1 MPLHHILTNVKWYTE
16 GNHASQERIKL
27 LKLIF
32 KIGVEWR
39 GEEVRRFDFSVKNS
53 QSEDIKTNLTIK
65 NAYRQALSHC
75 VSHTFLSHLH
85 DATK

>member
-1 MPLHHILTNVKWYTE
+1 MIVPLHHILTNVKWYTE

-39 GEEVRRFDFSVKNS
+39 GEDVRRFDFSVKNS

-65 NAYRQALSHC
+65 MRTDKLWAIL
-75 VSHTFLSHLH
+75 
-85 DATK
+85 

>member
-1 MPLHHILTNVKWYTE
+1 MLFLDRVIVPLHHILTNVKWYTE

-39 GEEVRRFDFSVKNS
+39 GEDVRRFDFSVKNS

-65 NAYRQALSHC
+65 MRTDKL
-75 VSHTFLSHLH
+75 
-85 DATK
+85 